1 MQSFDELNRLS
12 EFDSMEDYIVNYFS
26 EMDLLDEEKEKRKQF
41 SLDFTEIMI
50 LYFALI
56 STMREYGSLNLKF
69 ASESLEKDYL
79 RVVAGYIAIDKYM
92 RDYSKKFSEE
102 ITDTTLKNIEDEYFL
117 SKERAV
123 IISVNEAN
131 TAGNY
136 GQYSQAIKEGK
147 TEKIWL
153 TEGDRRVRE
162 SHKEIDGVKSPI
174 DQPFYVG
181 GSLMMF
187 PKDSS
192 MGASSNQ
199 IINCRCVVKYYQK

>member
-1 MQSFDELNRLS
+1 MPLDELSRLS
-12 EFDSMEDYIVNYFS
+12 KSNSIEDYIYGYFS
-26 EMDLLDEEKEKRKQF
+26 EMDLGESEKEKRKQF
-41 SLDFTEIMI
+41 SMDFIDIMI

-56 STMREYGSLNLKF
+56 STMQEYGSINQKF
-69 ASESLEKDYL
+69 ASESLERDYL
-79 RVVAGYIAIDKYM
+79 KVAAGYIAIDKYI

-123 IISVNEAN
+123 IVSVNESN
-131 TAGNY
+131 TVGNY
-136 GQYSQAIKEGK
+136 GQYSQAIKERRA
-147 TEKIWL
+147 EKIWL
-153 TEGDRRVRE
+153 TEGDKHVRE
-162 SHKEIDGVKSPI
+162 SHKEVDGVRSPI

-192 MGASSNQ
+192 MGASASQ
-199 IINCRCVVKYYQK
+199 IVNCRCVARYY